1 MGKARRMMI
10 RSMPA
15 VVLAL
20 LLAFQVVGTA
30 SAHAASRPRPAGPN
44 TCFWPADASYSN
56 NITLNGTVVGL
67 YKALVEHDSCN
78 TSLHRGEALITF
90 TASSSGCNTGSFH
103 FEFDVNGTTA
113 EFSNQP
119 PSPPNPPDPSG
130 TIGTLGTGSC
140 ANGATLDYI
149 TVNDYLGSTFCTE
162 MTSVS
167 WFQAW
172 PNITAGS
179 QCRPL

>member
-1 MGKARRMMI
+1 MGKARRMI
-10 RSMPA
+10 RVIPA

-20 LLAFQVVGTA
+20 LLLAVQAVGA
-30 SAHAASRPRPAGPN
+30 APAHAASTPQHVIPN

-56 NITLNGTVVGL
+56 NITLNGTVVGN
-67 YKALVEHDSCN
+67 YEALVEHDTCN

-90 TASSSGCNTGSFH
+90 SSSKAGCNNGTFH
-103 FEFDVNGTTA
+103 FEFDKNGSTQ
-113 EFSNQP
+113 EIS
-119 PSPPNPPDPSG
+119 SPDPFG
-130 TIGTLGTGSC
+130 TVGMLGIGSC
-140 ANGATLDYI
+140 TDGATLDY
-149 TVNDYLGSTFCTE
+149 VGGDYLGSAAYCTE

-172 PNITAGS
+172 PNIQAGS